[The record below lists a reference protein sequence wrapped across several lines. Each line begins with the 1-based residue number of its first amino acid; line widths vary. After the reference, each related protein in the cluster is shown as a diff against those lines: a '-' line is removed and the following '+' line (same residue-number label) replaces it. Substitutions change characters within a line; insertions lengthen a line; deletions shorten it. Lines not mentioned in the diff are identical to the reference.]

1 VCVLRRRCDFCRLT
15 IHEIIYFFFNSL
27 EIVDCICKYYYFNT
41 CVSPL
46 FTIPVL
52 QSSNFIK
59 CSRNFGFTGQ
69 CFESSFLP
77 IWQKVFEFAAH
88 KISFIKDNFVLQRFL
103 YSWVAFEKLMRPP
116 RHRRLGISKG
126 SCFCAERWHFCQKLL
141 WNISPWIC
149 DFLRNMTLTNTTHVT
164 FFSSLNMA

>member
-1 VCVLRRRCDFCRLT
+1 MRVISEARCSAIPIDWRSMK
-15 IHEIIYFFFNSL
+15 YFFLFSNSL
-27 EIVDCICKYYYFNT
+27 EIADCICKYYYFNT

-77 IWQKVFEFAAH
+77 SCRKVFEFAARKFNFFY
-88 KISFIKDNFVLQRFL
+88 KIGFVLQRFL
-103 YSWVAFEKLMRPP
+103 YSWMAIQKWC
-116 RHRRLGISKG
+116 S
-126 SCFCAERWHFCQKLL
+126 HFGASTFGCVETKVLL
-141 WNISPWIC
+141 RGALT
-149 DFLRNMTLTNTTHVT
+149 FLPETAVKH
-164 FFSSLNMA
+164 